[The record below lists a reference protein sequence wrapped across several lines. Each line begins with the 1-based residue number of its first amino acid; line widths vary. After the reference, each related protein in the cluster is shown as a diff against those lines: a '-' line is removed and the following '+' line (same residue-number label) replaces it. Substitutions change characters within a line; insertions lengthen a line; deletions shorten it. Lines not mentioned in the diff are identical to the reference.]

1 MKNEVVNCKE
11 EILNNFFVKC
21 SCGREIIEF
30 QHIKDSCNEL
40 VCKIKYYGFL
50 NNLEDDYATSYGTE
64 FTMSV
69 ENMVRFC
76 HSVYQMYLFFEE
88 EESSDSIKTLEFND
102 EYEGSE
108 NIIRV
113 YYCEKDSYMFI
124 QCYYKDPSGNK
135 VDMWEVGILDRN
147 NIVDFIVTLLKFA
160 EDIMEK

>member
-76 HSVYQMYLFFEE
+76 NSVYQMYLFFEE
-88 EESSDSIKTLEFND
+88 DEGVDSVKTLEFND
-102 EYEGSE
+102 EYDGSD
-108 NIIRV
+108 NIIRI

-147 NIVDFIVTLLKFA
+147 NIVDFIVTLSKFA